1 MNKSF
6 ILSTGSYLPEKILT
20 NNEISLIVDT
30 NDEWIKQRTGITQR
44 HIAGEGEL
52 TSDLAV
58 EAAKNAM
65 KNAEISANDVDLI
78 IVATTTPDKTFPSCA
93 TIVQNKLKCKNAFAF
108 DVQAAC
114 SGFIYAV
121 TVADSLIN
129 SNNKIKHALVIGA
142 EIMSR
147 IVDWQDRSTCVL
159 FGDGAGAVIMKSTA
173 HFGVIPACDAGIYG
187 GSQCQATQTT
197 ETLAS
202 GIISTDLYSDGNVD
216 MLCTSGGISSTG
228 DSGTICMNGR
238 EVFKHAVDKLIAS
251 IKETL
256 KCNSLKI
263 ADIDW
268 LIPHQANI
276 RIIEAVSKKLELPIE
291 KVISTVDK
299 HANTSA
305 ASIPLALDYAI
316 KESKIKPGSLTLLV
330 SIGAGLT
337 WGSILLR
344 Y

>member
-6 ILSTGSYLPEKILT
+6 ILSTGSYLPRKMLS
-20 NNEISLIVDT
+20 NNEIASIVET
-30 NDEWIKQRTGITQR
+30 SDEWIRQRTGIVQR
-44 HIAGEGEL
+44 HIADEGEL

-58 EAAKNAM
+58 NAAKSAIE
-65 KNAEISANDVDLI
+65 KAKISVDEIDLI

-93 TIVQNKLKCKNAFAF
+93 TIVQSKLKCKNAFAF

-121 TVADSLIN
+121 TVADSLIK
-129 SNNKIKHALVIGA
+129 SNNRIKYALVIGA

-147 IVDWQDRSTCVL
+147 IVDWEDRSTCVL
-159 FGDGAGAVIMKSTA
+159 FGDGAGAVVMKSEM
-173 HFGVIPACDAGIYG
+173 GR
-187 GSQCQATQTT
+187 
-197 ETLAS
+197 S
-202 GIISTDLYSDGNVD
+202 GIISTNLYSDGNVD
-216 MLCTSGGISSTG
+216 ILCTNGGVSSTG
-228 DSGTICMNGR
+228 DSGKICMNGR
-238 EVFKHAVDKLIAS
+238 EVFKHAVDKLTAS
-251 IKETL
+251 VEETL
-256 KCNSLKI
+256 KCNNLKI
-263 ADIDW
+263 TDIDW

-276 RIIEAVSKKLELPIE
+276 RIIEAVVKKLDFPIE
-291 KVISTVDK
+291 KVINTVDK

-316 KESKIKPGSLTLLV
+316 QESKIKSGNLVLLI

-337 WGSILLR
+337 WGSVLLH

>member
-6 ILSTGSYLPEKILT
+6 ILSTGSYLPKKILS
-20 NNEISLIVDT
+20 NNEIASIVET
-30 NDEWIKQRTGITQR
+30 NDEWIRQRTGIVQR
-44 HIAGEGEL
+44 HIADEGEL

-58 EAAKNAM
+58 NAAKNAIE
-65 KNAEISANDVDLI
+65 KAKISIDEIGLI

-93 TIVQNKLKCKNAFAF
+93 TIIQSKLKCKNAFAF

-121 TVADSLIN
+121 TVADSLIK
-129 SNNKIKHALVIGA
+129 SNDRIKYALVIGA

-147 IVDWQDRSTCVL
+147 IIDWEDRSTCVL
-159 FGDGAGAVIMKSTA
+159 FGDGAGAVIMKSEM
-173 HFGVIPACDAGIYG
+173 
-187 GSQCQATQTT
+187 S
-197 ETLAS
+197 S
-202 GIISTDLYSDGNVD
+202 SSIISTNLHSDGNVD
-216 MLCTSGGISSTG
+216 LLCTNGGISSTR
-228 DSGTICMNGR
+228 DSGKILMNGR
-238 EVFKHAVDKLIAS
+238 EVFKHAVEKLTDS
-251 IKETL
+251 VEETL

-263 ADIDW
+263 TDIDW

-276 RIIEAVSKKLELPIE
+276 RIIEAVVKKLDFPIE
-291 KVISTVDK
+291 KVINTVDK

-305 ASIPLALDYAI
+305 ASIPLALDYAVQ
-316 KESKIKPGSLTLLV
+316 ESKIKSGNLILLI

-337 WGSILLR
+337 WGSVLLR

>member
-6 ILSTGSYLPEKILT
+6 ILSTGSYLPRKMLS
-20 NNEISLIVDT
+20 NNEIASIVET
-30 NDEWIKQRTGITQR
+30 SDEWIRQRTGIVQR
-44 HIAGEGEL
+44 HIADEGEL

-58 EAAKNAM
+58 NAAKSAIE
-65 KNAEISANDVDLI
+65 KAKISVDEIDLI

-93 TIVQNKLKCKNAFAF
+93 TIVQSELKCKNAFAF

-121 TVADSLIN
+121 TVADSLIK
-129 SNNKIKHALVIGA
+129 SNNRIKYALVIGA

-147 IVDWQDRSTCVL
+147 IVDWEDRSTCVL
-159 FGDGAGAVIMKSTA
+159 FGDGAGAVVMKSEM
-173 HFGVIPACDAGIYG
+173 GR
-187 GSQCQATQTT
+187 
-197 ETLAS
+197 S
-202 GIISTDLYSDGNVD
+202 GIISTNLYSDGNVD
-216 MLCTSGGISSTG
+216 ILCTNGGVSSTG
-228 DSGTICMNGR
+228 DSGKICMNGR
-238 EVFKHAVDKLIAS
+238 EVFKHAVDKLTAS
-251 IKETL
+251 VEETL
-256 KCNSLKI
+256 KCNNLKI
-263 ADIDW
+263 TDIDW

-276 RIIEAVSKKLELPIE
+276 RIIEAVVKKLDFPIE
-291 KVISTVDK
+291 KVINTVDK

-316 KESKIKPGSLTLLV
+316 QESKIKSGNLVLLI

-337 WGSILLR
+337 WGSVLLH

>member
-6 ILSTGSYLPEKILT
+6 ILSTGSYLPRKMLS
-20 NNEISLIVDT
+20 NNEIASIVET
-30 NDEWIKQRTGITQR
+30 SDEWIRQRTGIVQR
-44 HIAGEGEL
+44 HIADEGEL

-58 EAAKNAM
+58 NAAKSAIE
-65 KNAEISANDVDLI
+65 KAKISVDEIDLI

-93 TIVQNKLKCKNAFAF
+93 TIVQSKLKCKNAFAF

-121 TVADSLIN
+121 TVADSLIK
-129 SNNKIKHALVIGA
+129 SNNRIKYALVIGA

-147 IVDWQDRSTCVL
+147 IVDWEDRSTCVL
-159 FGDGAGAVIMKSTA
+159 FGDGAGAVVMKSEM
-173 HFGVIPACDAGIYG
+173 GR
-187 GSQCQATQTT
+187 
-197 ETLAS
+197 S
-202 GIISTDLYSDGNVD
+202 GIISTNLYSDGNVD
-216 MLCTSGGISSTG
+216 ILCTNGGVSSTG
-228 DSGTICMNGR
+228 DSGKICMNGR
-238 EVFKHAVDKLIAS
+238 EVFKHVVDKLTAS
-251 IKETL
+251 VEETL
-256 KCNSLKI
+256 KCNNLKI
-263 ADIDW
+263 TDIDW

-276 RIIEAVSKKLELPIE
+276 RIIEAVVKKLDFPIE
-291 KVISTVDK
+291 KVINTVDK

-316 KESKIKPGSLTLLV
+316 QESKIKSGNLVLLI

-337 WGSILLR
+337 WGSVLLH

>member
-6 ILSTGSYLPEKILT
+6 ILSTGSYLPKKILS
-20 NNEISLIVDT
+20 NNEIASIVET
-30 NDEWIKQRTGITQR
+30 NDEWIRQRTGIVQR
-44 HIAGEGEL
+44 HIADEEEL

-58 EAAKNAM
+58 NAAKNAIE
-65 KNAEISANDVDLI
+65 KAKISIDEIGLI

-93 TIVQNKLKCKNAFAF
+93 TIIQSKLKCKNAFAF

-121 TVADSLIN
+121 TVADSLIK
-129 SNNKIKHALVIGA
+129 SNDRIKYALVIGA

-147 IVDWQDRSTCVL
+147 IVDWEDRSTCVL
-159 FGDGAGAVIMKSTA
+159 FGDGAGALIMKSEM
-173 HFGVIPACDAGIYG
+173 
-187 GSQCQATQTT
+187 S
-197 ETLAS
+197 S
-202 GIISTDLYSDGNVD
+202 SSIISTNLHSDGNVD
-216 MLCTSGGISSTG
+216 LLCTNGGISSTR
-228 DSGTICMNGR
+228 DSGKILMNGR
-238 EVFKHAVDKLIAS
+238 EVFKHAVEKLTAS
-251 IKETL
+251 VEETL

-263 ADIDW
+263 TDIDW

-276 RIIEAVSKKLELPIE
+276 RIIEAVVKKLDFPIE
-291 KVISTVDK
+291 KVINTVDK

-316 KESKIKPGSLTLLV
+316 QESKIKSGNLVLLI

-337 WGSILLR
+337 WGSVLLR

>member
-6 ILSTGSYLPEKILT
+6 ILSTGSYLPRKMLS
-20 NNEISLIVDT
+20 NNEIASIVET
-30 NDEWIKQRTGITQR
+30 SDEWIRQRTGIVQR
-44 HIAGEGEL
+44 HIADEGEL

-58 EAAKNAM
+58 NAAKSAIE
-65 KNAEISANDVDLI
+65 KAKISVDEIDLI

-93 TIVQNKLKCKNAFAF
+93 TIVQSKLKCKNAFAF

-121 TVADSLIN
+121 TIADSLIK
-129 SNNKIKHALVIGA
+129 SNNSIKYALVIGA

-147 IVDWQDRSTCVL
+147 IVDWEDRSTCIL
-159 FGDGAGAVIMKSTA
+159 FGDGAGAVVMKSEM
-173 HFGVIPACDAGIYG
+173 GR
-187 GSQCQATQTT
+187 
-197 ETLAS
+197 S
-202 GIISTDLYSDGNVD
+202 GIISTNLHSDGNLD
-216 MLCTSGGISSTG
+216 ILCTNGGISSTG
-228 DSGTICMNGR
+228 DSGKICMNGR
-238 EVFKHAVDKLIAS
+238 EVFKHAVDKLTAS
-251 IKETL
+251 VEETL
-256 KCNSLKI
+256 KCNNLKI
-263 ADIDW
+263 TDIDW

-276 RIIEAVSKKLELPIE
+276 RIIEAVVKKLDFPIE
-291 KVISTVDK
+291 KVINTVDK

-316 KESKIKPGSLTLLV
+316 QESKIKSGNLVLLI

-337 WGSILLR
+337 WGSVLLH

>member
-1 MNKSF
+1 MS
-6 ILSTGSYLPEKILT
+6 
-20 NNEISLIVDT
+20 NNEIASIVET
-30 NDEWIKQRTGITQR
+30 NDEWIRQRTGIVQR
-44 HIAGEGEL
+44 HIADEEEL

-58 EAAKNAM
+58 NAAKNAIE
-65 KNAEISANDVDLI
+65 KAKISIDEIGLI

-93 TIVQNKLKCKNAFAF
+93 TIIQSKLKCKNAFAF

-121 TVADSLIN
+121 TVADSLIK
-129 SNNKIKHALVIGA
+129 SNDRIKYALVIGA

-147 IVDWQDRSTCVL
+147 IVDWEDRSTCVL
-159 FGDGAGAVIMKSTA
+159 FGDGAGALIMKSEM
-173 HFGVIPACDAGIYG
+173 
-187 GSQCQATQTT
+187 S
-197 ETLAS
+197 S
-202 GIISTDLYSDGNVD
+202 SSIISTNLHSDGNVD
-216 MLCTSGGISSTG
+216 LLCTNGGISSTR
-228 DSGTICMNGR
+228 DSGKILMNGR
-238 EVFKHAVDKLIAS
+238 EVFKHAVEKLTAS
-251 IKETL
+251 VEETL

-263 ADIDW
+263 TDIDW

-276 RIIEAVSKKLELPIE
+276 RIIEAVVKKLDFPIE
-291 KVISTVDK
+291 KVINTVDK

-316 KESKIKPGSLTLLV
+316 QESKIKSGNLVLLI

-337 WGSILLR
+337 WGSVLLR

>member
-20 NNEISLIVDT
+20 NNDISLIVDT
-30 NDEWIKQRTGITQR
+30 NDEWIRQRTGITQR
-44 HIAGEGEL
+44 HIADEGEL

-121 TVADSLIN
+121 TVADSLIKT
-129 SNNKIKHALVIGA
+129 NNKIKYVLVIGA
-142 EIMSR
+142 EIMSK

-159 FGDGAGAVIMKSTA
+159 FGDGAGAVIMKSETNTA
-173 HFGVIPACDAGIYG
+173 
-187 GSQCQATQTT
+187 S
-197 ETLAS
+197 S
-202 GIISTDLYSDGNVD
+202 RGIISASLYSDGNVD

-228 DSGTICMNGR
+228 SAGTIYMNGR
-238 EVFKHAVDKLIAS
+238 EVFKHAVDKLTALIE
-251 IKETL
+251 ETL
-256 KCNSLKI
+256 KHNNLKI
-263 ADIDW
+263 TDIDW

-276 RIIEAVSKKLELPIE
+276 RIIEAVTKKLELLIE

-305 ASIPLALDYAI
+305 ASIPLALDYAV
-316 KESKIKPGSLTLLV
+316 KESKVKPGNLTLLV

-337 WGSILLR
+337 WGSVLLR